1 MLKAATGKTRRALER
16 GRNFRSNRTVT
27 ARLLLLAGTAIIA
40 ATPAL
45 AQDQQAPAEAAAT
58 AEPATAEPAGEVSTG
73 EIVVTARRRDEALQD
88 VPIAVT
94 AYSGAELERQGAT
107 DITDISDTTP
117 NVTLEVSRG
126 TNSTLTAFIR
136 GIGQQ
141 DPVGGFEQGVGIYL
155 DDVYLNRPQG
165 AVLDIYDVER
175 IEVLRGPQGT
185 LYGRNTIGGAIT
197 YVTRRLSDEPEVSA
211 RATVGT
217 YGQLDGVVTASY
229 PLADM
234 FRVGASVARL
244 TRDGFGTNFTTGKDN
259 YNKDVLAGRISAE
272 IGADDSALLRLS
284 ADYTKDRSNE
294 RGGHRLIPGL
304 FSGAPVI
311 DDVFDSFGG
320 ITDPKQKVTS
330 KGFAAHGQLQ
340 VADGF
345 KLKSITAYRKDHS
358 KTPIDFDA
366 LPSIDVDV
374 PGIYKNDQ
382 LSQEF
387 QLEVDK
393 GPLSGVVGAY
403 YLNANADTTFDVRV
417 FTSFPGFTAFSD
429 GHVDTKTWAV
439 FGDFSYEF
447 SDRFSASV
455 GGRYTN
461 DKRHATVL
469 RQSYLGG
476 GPEIFGGTGQKFGKP
491 TSDFEGSRTDK
502 AFTPRVSVSFKPN
515 DDHHFYA
522 SWSKG
527 FKGGGFDPRGQSKSA
542 IDLNG
547 DNTTTADEIFDYMTF
562 EPEKVTSFELG
573 WKASL
578 LDKRVFTSLALFRA
592 NYKDMQI
599 PASTPCVDAN
609 GSSTFCGL
617 TSNAGKALI
626 QGIEWEGDAR
636 LFGNPG
642 GPRLNFGWSLGY
654 LDAKFKEF
662 IIPMVV
668 DENLIPFPGGGV
680 DGKPTNIDMADFRK
694 IQNTPKWTA
703 SGTLRYET
711 PFADGKLN
719 LLTTLSYRSKSQQF
733 EIASPGLDQKGFS
746 LWDASAVYEL
756 PGGHWTFGLHGKN
769 LANKRYIVAGYNFMN
784 VNPYTGEFVKNGAVR
799 GAAFGVPGLE
809 AALGRE
815 GVLTAYYG
823 NPRQI
828 LFTVG
833 YKL

>member
-1 MLKAATGKTRRALER
+1 MSNQTAATVR
-16 GRNFRSNRTVT
+16 G
-27 ARLLLLAGTAIIA
+27 LLLASA
-40 ATPAL
+40 AMIL
-45 AQDQQAPAEAAAT
+45 AQPAWGQDAEQAAAEANEQAEQAGQAT
-58 AEPATAEPAGEVSTG
+58 EETG
-73 EIVVTARRRDEALQD
+73 EIVVTARRRAEALQD

-94 AYSGAELERQGAT
+94 AYSGEQLEREGAI
-107 DITDISDTTP
+107 DITDIGDTTP

-185 LYGRNTIGGAIT
+185 LYGRNTIGGAIK
-197 YVTRRLSDEPEVSA
+197 YVTRRLSGRPELNA

-217 YGQLDGVVTASY
+217 YGQLDGVLTVSY
-229 PLADM
+229 PIADM
-234 FRVGASVARL
+234 LRIGASGARL
-244 TRDGFGTNFTTGKDN
+244 TRDGFGKNFTTDKDN
-259 YNKDVLAGRISAE
+259 YNKDVIAGRISAE
-272 IGADDSALLRLS
+272 IGRDDSALLRLS

-294 RGGHRLIPGL
+294 RGGHRLLPGL

-311 DDVFDSFGG
+311 DDEFDTFGG
-320 ITDPKQKVTS
+320 LTEPKQKVVS
-330 KGFAAHGQLQ
+330 KGVAAHGQIQL
-340 VADGF
+340 ADGY
-345 KLKSITAYRKDHS
+345 KLRSITAYRKDKS
-358 KTPIDFDA
+358 STPIDFDA
-366 LPSIDVDV
+366 LPSADVDV

-382 LSQEF
+382 FSQEF
-387 QLEVDK
+387 QLEVEQ
-393 GPLSGVVGAY
+393 GRLSGVLGAY
-403 YLNANADTTFDVRV
+403 YLNANADTTFDVRL
-417 FTSFPGFTAFSD
+417 FTTFNGFSAFSD
-429 GHVDTKTWAV
+429 GHVDTKTWAA
-439 FGDFSYEF
+439 FGDFSYQF
-447 SDRFSASV
+447 SDQLSASV
-455 GGRYTN
+455 GGRFTN
-461 DKRHATVL
+461 DKRHATVF

-476 GPEIFGGTGQKFGKP
+476 GSTVFGGLGIPFGNP

-502 AFTPRVSVSFKPN
+502 AFTPRLSISFKPN
-515 DDHHFYA
+515 DDHHIYA

-542 IDLNG
+542 LDLDG
-547 DNTTTADEIFDYMTF
+547 DGDTDAEDIFEYMTF
-562 EPEKVTSFELG
+562 EPEKVSSFELG
-573 WKASL
+573 WKASM
-578 LDKRVFTSLALFRA
+578 LDKRLYTTVALFRA

-609 GSSTFCGL
+609 GSNTFCGL
-617 TSNAGKALI
+617 TSNAGKAII
-626 QGIEWEGDAR
+626 QGVEWEGDAR

-642 GPRLNFGWSLGY
+642 GPRLNLAWAIGY

-668 DENLIPFPGGGV
+668 DEDLVPFPGGGV
-680 DGKPTNIDMADFRK
+680 DGKPTDIDMADFRK

-703 SGTLRYET
+703 SGTLRFET
-711 PFADGKLN
+711 PVAEGKLN
-719 LLTTLSYRSKSQQF
+719 LLTTLSYRGKSQQF
-733 EIASPGLDQKGFS
+733 EIASPGIDQKGFS

-756 PGGHWTFGLHGKN
+756 PNGHWTVGLHGKN
-769 LANKRYIVAGYNFMN
+769 LTNKRYIVSGYNFMN
-784 VNPYTGEFVKNGAVR
+784 VNPYTGEFIRNGPIR

-809 AALGRE
+809 SALGRE

-823 NPRQI
+823 SPRQI
-828 LFTVG
+828 MFTVG

>member
-1 MLKAATGKTRRALER
+1 M
-16 GRNFRSNRTVT
+16 SYRTVT
-27 ARLLLLAGTAIIA
+27 AARALLLAGTATLA
-40 ATPAL
+40 ALPSAAL
-45 AQDQQAPAEAAAT
+45 AQDQQSAAGGDETAAAD
-58 AEPATAEPAGEVSTG
+58 ANASQDEVTDTG
-73 EIVVTARRRDEALQD
+73 AIVVTARRRNEQLQD

-94 AYSGAELERQGAT
+94 AYSGAELERQGAV
-107 DITDISDTTP
+107 DITDIGDTTP

-185 LYGRNTIGGAIT
+185 LYGRNTIGGAIK
-197 YVTRRLSDEPEVSA
+197 YVTRRLSDRPEVSL
-211 RATVGT
+211 RGTVGT
-217 YGQLDGVVTASY
+217 YGQLDAVASASY
-229 PLADM
+229 PIADI

-244 TRDGFGTNFTTGKDN
+244 TRDGFGKNLTTGQDN
-259 YNKDVLAGRISAE
+259 YNKNLRAGRISVE
-272 IGADDSALLRLS
+272 IGHDESALLRLS
-284 ADYTKDRSNE
+284 GDYTKDTSNT
-294 RGGHRLIPGL
+294 RGGHRLIEGL
-304 FSGAPVI
+304 QSGAPVL
-311 DDVFDSFGG
+311 DDEFDSRGALL
-320 ITDPKQKVTS
+320 DPRQKVVS
-330 KGFAAHGQLQ
+330 KGIAANGQVQL
-340 VADGF
+340 ADGL
-345 KLKSITAYRKDHS
+345 KLKSITAFRKDKS
-358 KTPIDFDA
+358 ATPIDFDA
-366 LPSIDVDV
+366 LPAVDVDV
-374 PGIYKNDQ
+374 PAFYKNDQ
-382 LSQEF
+382 FSQEF

-403 YLNANADTTFDVRV
+403 YLNANADTTFDVRL
-417 FTSFPGFTAFSD
+417 FTSFPGLEVTAFSD

-447 SDRFSASV
+447 SDQFSASV

-461 DKRHATVL
+461 DKRHAKVL
-469 RQSYLGG
+469 RQTYRGG
-476 GPEIFGGTGQKFGKP
+476 GSPIFGGLGILLGGP
-491 TSDFEGSRTDK
+491 TSDFEGKRTDK
-502 AFTPRVSVSFKPN
+502 AFTPRVSLSFKPN

-542 IDLNG
+542 FDADNDGDIDA
-547 DNTTTADEIFDYMTF
+547 ADTFEYMTF

-578 LDKRVFTSLALFRA
+578 FDRRLFTSLALFRA

-599 PASTPCVDAN
+599 PVSEPCIDSNGRAS
-609 GSSTFCGL
+609 FCGA
-617 TSNAGKALI
+617 TSNAGKARI
-626 QGIEWEGDAR
+626 QGVEWEGDAR
-636 LFGNPG
+636 LFGDAG
-642 GPRLNFGWSLGY
+642 GPRLNFAWSLGY

-662 IIPMVV
+662 IAPMVV
-668 DENLIPFPGGGV
+668 DENLVPFPGGARDV
-680 DGKPTNIDMADFRK
+680 DLADFRK

-711 PFADGKLN
+711 PLYDGKLN
-719 LLTTLSYRSKSQQF
+719 LLSTLSYRSKSQQF

-756 PGGHWTFGLHGKN
+756 PGGHWTVGLHGKN
-769 LANKRYIVAGYNFMN
+769 LANKRYVVAGYNFLSA
-784 VNPYTGEFVKNGAVR
+784 NPYTGEFIKT
-799 GAAFGVPGLE
+799 PGGDFIS
-809 AALGRE
+809 ALGKE

>member
-1 MLKAATGKTRRALER
+1 ML
-16 GRNFRSNRTVT
+16 NRTVT
-27 ARLLLLAGTAIIA
+27 ARVALLAGTTILASLPSLA
-40 ATPAL
+40 F
-45 AQDQQAPAEAAAT
+45 AQDGGQQPAEAAAADT
-58 AEPATAEPAGEVSTG
+58 PAAAADEVVQTG
-73 EIVVTARRRDEALQD
+73 EIVVTARRRNEALLD

-94 AYSGAELERQGAT
+94 AYSGAELERQGAV
-107 DITDISDTTP
+107 DITDIADTTP

-126 TNSTLTAFIR
+126 SNSTLTAFIR

-185 LYGRNTIGGAIT
+185 LYGRNTIGGAIK
-197 YVTRRLSDEPEVSA
+197 YVTRRLSDRPEISA

-229 PLADM
+229 PIADM
-234 FRVGASVARL
+234 LRVGASVARL
-244 TRDGFGTNFTTGKDN
+244 TRDGFGKNFTTGKEN
-259 YNKDVLAGRISAE
+259 YDKDVVASRISAE
-272 IGADDSALLRLS
+272 IGRDDSALLRLS

-294 RGGHRLIPGL
+294 RGGHRLIAGL
-304 FSGAPVI
+304 QSGTPVL
-311 DDVFDSFGG
+311 DDEFDSLGG
-320 ITDPKQKVTS
+320 LVDPKQKVVS
-330 KGFAAHGQLQ
+330 KGAAAHGQVQLG
-340 VADGF
+340 DGL
-345 KLKSITAYRKDHS
+345 KLKSITAYRKDKS
-358 KTPIDFDA
+358 ATPIDFDA
-366 LPSIDVDV
+366 LPAADVDV
-374 PGIYKNDQ
+374 PSLYKNDQ
-382 LSQEF
+382 FSQEF
-387 QLEVDK
+387 QLEVEK
-393 GPLSGVVGAY
+393 GRLSGVVGAY
-403 YLNANADTTFDVRV
+403 YLNANADTTFDVRL
-417 FTSFPGFTAFSD
+417 FTSFPGFDLTAFSD

-455 GGRYTN
+455 GGRFTN
-461 DKRHATVL
+461 DKRHATVF
-469 RQSYLGG
+469 RQSYL
-476 GPEIFGGTGQKFGKP
+476 FGGSTVFGGSGTP
-491 TSDFEGSRTDK
+491 FLNSTSDFEGSRTDK

-542 IDLNG
+542 IDLDG
-547 DNTTTADEIFDYMTF
+547 DGDTDSKDIFEYMTF
-562 EPEKVTSFELG
+562 EPEKVSSFELG

-578 LDKRVFTSLALFRA
+578 LDRRVFTSLSLFRA

-599 PASTPCVDAN
+599 PASTPCVDSN
-609 GSSTFCGL
+609 GTNTFCGL
-617 TSNAGKALI
+617 TSNAGKARI
-626 QGIEWEGDAR
+626 QGLEWEGNAR

-642 GPRLNFGWSLGY
+642 GPRLNFAWSLGY

-668 DENLIPFPGGGV
+668 DEDLNPFPGGEVRDV
-680 DGKPTNIDMADFRK
+680 DLADFRK
-694 IQNTPKWTA
+694 IQNTPNWTA

-784 VNPYTGEFVKNGAVR
+784 VNPYTGEFINNGPAS
-799 GAAFGVPGLE
+799 GVTGGEPGLE
-809 AALGRE
+809 SALGRE

-833 YKL
+833 YKF

>member
-1 MLKAATGKTRRALER
+1 M
-16 GRNFRSNRTVT
+16 SNRSVT
-27 ARLLLLAGTAIIA
+27 AARTLLLAGVATLA
-40 ATPAL
+40 ALPSAAF
-45 AQDQQAPAEAAAT
+45 AQDQQPPAIDEAAAPEPSAT
-58 AEPATAEPAGEVSTG
+58 EDAEVTDTG
-73 EIVVTARRRDEALQD
+73 AIVVTARRRNEALQD

-94 AYSGAELERQGAT
+94 TYSGAELARQGAV
-107 DITDISDTTP
+107 DITDIADTTP

-185 LYGRNTIGGAIT
+185 LYGRNTIGGAIK
-197 YVTRRLSDEPEVSA
+197 YVTRRLSDRPELNM

-229 PLADM
+229 PIADM

-244 TRDGFGTNFTTGKDN
+244 TRDGFGKNFTTGEDN
-259 YNKDVLAGRISAE
+259 YNKDVIASRISAE
-272 IGADDSALLRLS
+272 IGQDESALLRLS
-284 ADYTKDRSNE
+284 ADYTKDRSNS
-294 RGGHRLIPGL
+294 RGGHRLIDGL
-304 FSGAPVI
+304 QSGAPVI
-311 DDVFDSFGG
+311 DDEFDSFGG
-320 ITDPKQKVTS
+320 LTDPKQKVVS
-330 KGFAAHGQLQ
+330 KGVAAHGQLQ
-340 VADGF
+340 LADGF
-345 KLKSITAYRKDHS
+345 KLKSITAYRKDKS
-358 KTPIDFDA
+358 ATPIDFDA
-366 LPSIDVDV
+366 LPAVDVDV
-374 PGIYKNDQ
+374 PAIYKNDQ
-382 LSQEF
+382 FSQEF
-387 QLEVDK
+387 QLEVDR

-403 YLNANADTTFDVRV
+403 YLDANADTTFDVRL
-417 FTSFPGFTAFSD
+417 FTSFPGFGLTAFSD
-429 GHVDTKTWAV
+429 GHVDTKTWAI
-439 FGDFSYEF
+439 FGDFSYDF
-447 SDRFSASV
+447 SDQFAASV

-469 RQSYLGG
+469 RQTYLFGG
-476 GPEIFGGTGQKFGKP
+476 STIFGGSGTPFGAP

-502 AFTPRVSVSFKPN
+502 AFTPRVSLSFKPN

-542 IDLNG
+542 FDADG
-547 DNTTTADEIFDYMTF
+547 DGDTDAADTFEYMTF

-578 LDKRVFTSLALFRA
+578 LDKRVFTSLAIFRA

-609 GSSTFCGL
+609 GTNTFCGL
-617 TSNAGKALI
+617 TSNAGKARI
-626 QGIEWEGDAR
+626 QGVEWEGDAR

-642 GPRLNFGWSLGY
+642 GPRLNFAWSLGY

-662 IIPMVV
+662 ITPMVV
-668 DENLIPFPGGGV
+668 DEDLNLFPGGEV
-680 DGKPTNIDMADFRK
+680 RDINLADFRR

-703 SGTLRYET
+703 SGSLRYET
-711 PFADGKLN
+711 PLAEGKLN
-719 LLTTLSYRSKSQQF
+719 LLTTVSYRSKSQQF
-733 EIASPGLDQKGFS
+733 EIASPGLDQKGYS

-756 PGGHWTFGLHGKN
+756 PGGHWTVGLHGKN

-784 VNPYTGEFVKNGAVR
+784 VNPYTGELITNGATPGVT
-799 GAAFGVPGLE
+799 GGVPGLE
-809 AALGRE
+809 SALGRE

>member
-1 MLKAATGKTRRALER
+1 M
-16 GRNFRSNRTVT
+16 SHRTVT
-27 ARLLLLAGTAIIA
+27 ARLMLLAGTAMLVA
-40 ATPAL
+40 LPSSAL
-45 AQDQQAPAEAAAT
+45 AQDQASADATAEAAA
-58 AEPATAEPAGEVSTG
+58 PADQPDETVATG
-73 EIVVTARRRDEALQD
+73 DIVVTARRRNEALLD

-94 AYSGAELERQGAT
+94 AFSGEQLERQGAV
-107 DITDISDTTP
+107 DITDIGDTTP

-185 LYGRNTIGGAIT
+185 LYGRNTIGGAIK
-197 YVTRRLSDEPEVSA
+197 YVTRRLSDRPEVRA

-229 PLADM
+229 PIADM
-234 FRVGASVARL
+234 LRVGASVARL
-244 TRDGFGTNFTTGKDN
+244 TRDGFGKNFTTGKDN

-272 IGADDSALLRLS
+272 IGTDDSALLRLS

-294 RGGHRLIPGL
+294 RGGHRLIDGL
-304 FSGAPVI
+304 QSGAPVI

-330 KGFAAHGQLQ
+330 KGVAANGQLQ
-340 VADGF
+340 VADGL
-345 KLKSITAYRKDHS
+345 KLKSITAFRKDRS

-366 LPSIDVDV
+366 LAAIDVDV
-374 PGIYKNDQ
+374 PGIYRNDQ
-382 LSQEF
+382 FSQEF

-403 YLNANADTTFDVRV
+403 YLSANADTTFDVRV
-417 FTSFPGFTAFSD
+417 FTSFPGFGLSAFSD

-447 SDRFSASV
+447 SERFSASV
-455 GGRYTN
+455 GGRFTN
-461 DKRHATVL
+461 DKRHATVF
-469 RQSYLGG
+469 RQSYL
-476 GPEIFGGTGQKFGKP
+476 FGGSAVFGGSGTP
-491 TSDFEGSRTDK
+491 FLNSTSDFEGSRTDK

-542 IDLNG
+542 VDLDGNG
-547 DNTTTADEIFDYMTF
+547 STDAAEIFDYMTF

-578 LDKRVFTSLALFRA
+578 FDKRVFTSLALFRA

-599 PASTPCVDAN
+599 PASTPCTDSN
-609 GSSTFCGL
+609 GTDTFCGL
-617 TSNAGKALI
+617 TSNAGKARI
-626 QGIEWEGDAR
+626 QGVEWEGDAR
-636 LFGNPG
+636 LFGDPG
-642 GPRLNFGWSLGY
+642 GPRLNFSWSLGY

-662 IIPMVV
+662 IVPMVV
-668 DENLIPFPGGGV
+668 DEDLIPFPGGDPDGV
-680 DGKPTNIDMADFRK
+680 PQNVDLADFRK

-711 PFADGKLN
+711 SLAEGKLN

-756 PGGHWTFGLHGKN
+756 PGGHWTVGLHGKN

-784 VNPYTGEFVKNGAVR
+784 VNPYTGEFINNGAVK

-809 AALGRE
+809 AALGKE

-828 LFTVG
+828 MFTVG

>member
-1 MLKAATGKTRRALER
+1 MSYRNTVAIRAVLLSGAAM
-16 GRNFRSNRTVT
+16 F
-27 ARLLLLAGTAIIA
+27 A
-40 ATPAL
+40 AMPAL
-45 AQDQQAPAEAAAT
+45 AQDQAPAADPVSASDAPAEQAAAPDDT
-58 AEPATAEPAGEVSTG
+58 VATGD
-73 EIVVTARRRDEALQD
+73 IVVTARRRNEALQD

-94 AYSGAELERQGAT
+94 AYSGAELERQGAI
-107 DITDISDTTP
+107 DITDIADTTP

-185 LYGRNTIGGAIT
+185 LYGRNTIGGAIK
-197 YVTRRLSDEPEVSA
+197 YVTRRLSDRPEIKA

-229 PLADM
+229 PIADIL
-234 FRVGASVARL
+234 RVGASVARL
-244 TRDGFGTNFTTGKDN
+244 TRDGFGKNFTTGKDN
-259 YNKDVLAGRISAE
+259 YNKDVRAGRLSLE
-272 IGADDSALLRLS
+272 IGRDESALLRLS
-284 ADYTKDRSNE
+284 ADYTEDKSNE
-294 RGGHRLIPGL
+294 RGGHRLIEGL
-304 FSGAPVI
+304 VSGAPVI
-311 DDVFDSFGG
+311 DDVFDSYGA
-320 ITDPKQKVTS
+320 IVDPRQKVVS
-330 KGFAAHGQLQ
+330 KGIAANGQLQ
-340 VADGF
+340 IADGLT
-345 KLKSITAYRKDHS
+345 LKSITAYRKDHS

-366 LPSIDVDV
+366 LPAIDVDV

-382 LSQEF
+382 FSQEF

-403 YLNANADTTFDVRV
+403 YLNANADTIFDVRL
-417 FTSFPGFTAFSD
+417 FTSFPGFDLTAFSD

-439 FGDFSYEF
+439 FGDFSYNF
-447 SDRFSASV
+447 NDHFSASV
-455 GGRYTN
+455 GGRFTN

-469 RQSYLGG
+469 RQTYLLGG
-476 GPEIFGGTGQKFGKP
+476 AEIFGGSAVPFGGP
-491 TSDFEGSRTDK
+491 TSDFEGKRTDK

-515 DDHHFYA
+515 EDHHFYA

-542 IDLNG
+542 FDADG
-547 DNTTTADEIFDYMTF
+547 DGDTDAADTFEYMTF

-609 GSSTFCGL
+609 GTNTFCGL
-617 TSNAGKALI
+617 TSNAGKARI
-626 QGIEWEGDAR
+626 QGVEWEGDAR

-662 IIPMVV
+662 IVPMVLEE
-668 DENLIPFPGGGV
+668 DLTPFP
-680 DGKPTNIDMADFRK
+680 DGLAHDVNMAKFRK

-711 PFADGKLN
+711 PLAEGKLN

-733 EIASPGLDQKGFS
+733 ELASPGLDQKGFS

-756 PGGHWTFGLHGKN
+756 PGGHWTVGLHGKN
-769 LANKRYIVAGYNFMN
+769 LANKRYVVAGYNFLSA
-784 VNPYTGEFVKNGAVR
+784 NPYTGEYLTT
-799 GAAFGVPGLE
+799 PGGDPI
-809 AALGRE
+809 AALGKE

>member
-1 MLKAATGKTRRALER
+1 M
-16 GRNFRSNRTVT
+16 SHRTVT
-27 ARLLLLAGTAIIA
+27 ARLWLLAGTALIA
-40 ATPAL
+40 TTPAM
-45 AQDQQAPAEAAAT
+45 AQDQQVPAESVA
-58 AEPATAEPAGEVSTG
+58 AEPAAADVVPDETVDSG

-94 AYSGAELERQGAT
+94 AYSGAELARQGAI
-107 DITDISDTTP
+107 DITDVADTTP

-185 LYGRNTIGGAIT
+185 LYGRNTIGGAIK
-197 YVTRRLSDEPEVSA
+197 YVTRRLSDRPEINA

-217 YGQLDGVVTASY
+217 YGQLDGVVSASY
-229 PLADM
+229 PIADM
-234 FRVGASVARL
+234 LRVGASVARL
-244 TRDGFGTNFTTGKDN
+244 TRDGFGRNFTTGEDN
-259 YNKDVLAGRISAE
+259 YNKDLRAGRISLE
-272 IGADDSALLRLS
+272 IGHDESALLRLS
-284 ADYTKDRSNE
+284 GDYTKDTSNT

-304 FSGAPVI
+304 ASGAPVL
-311 DDVFDSFGG
+311 DDEFDSRGALL
-320 ITDPKQKVTS
+320 DPRQKVVS
-330 KGFAAHGQLQ
+330 KGVAAHGQVQL
-340 VADGF
+340 ADGF
-345 KLKSITAYRKDHS
+345 KLKSITAFRKDKS
-358 KTPIDFDA
+358 ATPIDFDA
-366 LPSIDVDV
+366 LPAIDVDV
-374 PGIYKNDQ
+374 PAFYKNDQ
-382 LSQEF
+382 FSQEF
-387 QLEVDK
+387 QLEVDQ

-403 YLNANADTTFDVRV
+403 YLNANADTTFDVRL
-417 FTSFPGFTAFSD
+417 FTSFPGLGVTAFSD

-447 SDRFSASV
+447 SDQFSASV

-461 DKRHATVL
+461 DKRHATVF
-469 RQSYLGG
+469 RQTYLFGG
-476 GPEIFGGTGQKFGKP
+476 STIFGGPGTPFGGP
-491 TSDFEGSRTDK
+491 TSDFEGKRTDK

-542 IDLNG
+542 IDLDDDG
-547 DNTTTADEIFDYMTF
+547 DTDAADTFDYMTF

-578 LDKRVFTSLALFRA
+578 LDRRVFTSVAVFRA

-599 PASTPCVDAN
+599 PVSEPCIDSNGRAS
-609 GSSTFCGL
+609 FCGL
-617 TSNAGKALI
+617 TSNAGKARI

-662 IIPMVV
+662 IAPMVF
-668 DENLIPFPGGGV
+668 DEDLVPFPGGAQDV
-680 DGKPTNIDMADFRK
+680 DVAEFRK

-711 PFADGKLN
+711 PLAEGKLN
-719 LLTTLSYRSKSQQF
+719 LQSTLAYRSKSQQF
-733 EIASPGLDQKGFS
+733 EIASPGLDQKGFT

-756 PGGHWTFGLHGKN
+756 PGDDWTVGLHGKN
-769 LANKRYIVAGYNFMN
+769 LANKRYIVAGYNFMS
-784 VNPYTGEFVKNGAVR
+784 VHPYTGAYIGNGIAP
-799 GAAFGVPGLE
+799 GTLPFGQPGFD
-809 AALGRE
+809 AALGQE
-815 GVLTAYYG
+815 GILTAYYG